1 MRLLVVEDEPDL
13 ANALKRSLIDEQFA
27 VDVALDGDEAH
38 FLLSEIRYDGVILD
52 LMVPK
57 RDGWTLLN
65 DLRANGSE
73 TPVLVLTARHDVDDR
88 VKTLNLGADDYLLKP
103 FATAE
108 LVARVRAL
116 LRRSAGHAAPVHVAG
131 EIRVD
136 TAARRVYRDEVPID
150 LTAREY
156 AILEFL
162 MQRRGTLVTR
172 ALICDHIYDEQSDVY
187 SNVVDVHVASLRRKL
202 GPALIQTRR
211 GLGYIIDA

>member
-13 ANALKRSLIDEQFA
+13 ANALKRSLVDEQFA

-57 RDGWTLLN
+57 RNGWTLLR
-65 DLRANGSE
+65 DLRASGSD
-73 TPVLVLTARHDVDDR
+73 TPVLVLTARHDVHDR
-88 VKTLNLGADDYLLKP
+88 VSTLNLGADDYLLKP

-116 LRRSAGHAAPVHVAG
+116 LRRASGHPAPIQVAG
-131 EIRVD
+131 DIRVD
-136 TAARRVYRDEVPID
+136 TAARRVYRDDVAVEV
-150 LTAREY
+150 TAREY

-162 MQRRGTLVTR
+162 LQRRGTLVTR

-202 GPALIQTRR
+202 GPTLIQTRR

>member
-1 MRLLVVEDEPDL
+1 MRLLIVEDEPDL
-13 ANALKRSLIDEQFA
+13 ANALKRSLIDEDFA

-65 DLRANGSE
+65 DLRTGGSE
-73 TPVLVLTARHDVDDR
+73 TPVLVLTARHEVDDR

-103 FATAE
+103 FATTE

-116 LRRSAGHAAPVHVAG
+116 LRRAAGHRAPVHVAG
-131 EIRVD
+131 AVRVD
-136 TAARRVYRDEVPID
+136 TAARRVYRDDLLVEV
-150 LTAREY
+150 TAREY

-162 MQRRGTLVTR
+162 LQRRGTLVSR

-202 GPALIQTRR
+202 GSTLIQTRR

>member
-1 MRLLVVEDEPDL
+1 MRLLIVEDEPDL
-13 ANALKRSLIDEQFA
+13 AQALKRSLIDEDFA

-38 FLLSEIRYDGVILD
+38 FLLAEIRYDGVILD

-57 RDGWTLLN
+57 RDGWTLLRE
-65 DLRANGSE
+65 LRGRGSDM
-73 TPVLVLTARHDVDDR
+73 PVLILTARHDVHDR
-88 VKTLNLGADDYLLKP
+88 VRTLNLGADDYLLKP
-103 FATAE
+103 FATSE

-116 LRRSAGHAAPVHVAG
+116 LRRAAGHPAPVHVAG
-131 EIRVD
+131 SVRVD
-136 TAARRVYRDEVPID
+136 TAARRVFRDDAPVD
-150 LTAREY
+150 VTAREY

-162 MQRRGTLVTR
+162 MQRRGTLVSR
-172 ALICDHIYDEQSDVY
+172 SLICDHIYDEQSDVY